1 MHLMTVTVWRWM
13 LMTKITPA
21 HIHARARSSVGH
33 FFEYLYPL
41 LHPKRPVDAVWYI
54 HAMSEAI
61 MSLSRGETNRLII
74 NAPPRSSKT
83 NLCTIFNIGFIL
95 GKDPSAEIML
105 LTYGEELTR
114 VLASNVH
121 HLMRHP
127 AYMRLFPH
135 TRCVGTGSQGQALRT
150 SAGGKVH
157 FTSIQGTMTG
167 LGADWIILDDP
178 LQAAH
183 RRSDKRS
190 DNLETTFR
198 EALSTR
204 LNNPS
209 TGKILLIQQR
219 IAPSD
224 LCGRL
229 TEQDDHPWTVLAL
242 PAEFMAPATYPLGRF
257 GGTHEA
263 QIGDLLIPD
272 HLTRDVLKAK
282 RLEMGEAAYAAQ
294 YLQAPIYE
302 ENNPIEFDKLAFL
315 KGEDI
320 ADELEH
326 ALIVQSWDTALT
338 ANANSDYS
346 AVTTWAR
353 LPSQKFVL
361 LHAKQIKLSSDK
373 LVDAIIQHAQA
384 WSAKHVLV
392 EHANHARDLI
402 RDLQKRAN
410 GRVHIKGVPH
420 QNLSKE
426 ARLDL
431 VLYLINAG
439 RVRLLEEEK
448 SLDLLLHQLR
458 QFPNGKYDDLVDSF
472 TQALR
477 VLPTL
482 GSGKA
487 VWRIS

>member
-1 MHLMTVTVWRWM
+1 MHLMTVRVWQGM
-13 LMTKITPA
+13 LMTKITIA

-41 LHPKRPVDAVWYI
+41 LHPKRPIETDWYI

-114 VLASNVH
+114 DIASKVH
-121 HLMRHP
+121 DLMRH
-127 AYMRLFPH
+127 ATYMRLFPH
-135 TRCVGTGSQGQALRT
+135 TRCVGAASQGQALRT

-157 FTSIQGTMTG
+157 FTSVQGTMTG

-183 RRSDKRS
+183 RLSDKRS

-204 LNNPS
+204 RNNPS

-229 TEQDDHPWTVLAL
+229 TEHEGHPWTVLAL

-257 GGTHEA
+257 GGTHHAEV
-263 QIGDLLIPD
+263 GDLLIPK

-302 ENNPIEFDKLAFL
+302 ENNPIEFNKLAFL
-315 KGEDI
+315 KREDI

-338 ANANSDYS
+338 ANTSSDYS

-373 LVDAIIQHAQA
+373 LVDAMIQHAQA
-384 WSAKHVLV
+384 WCAKHVLV
-392 EHANHARDLI
+392 EEANHARDLI
-402 RDLQKRAN
+402 RDLQKQAN

-420 QNLSKE
+420 QNLPKE

-431 VLYLINAG
+431 VLYLINTG
-439 RVRLLEEEK
+439 RIGLLEGEK

-458 QFPNGKYDDLVDSF
+458 QFPNGKHDDLVDSF

>member
-1 MHLMTVTVWRWM
+1 
-13 LMTKITPA
+13 MTKITSE

-41 LHPKRPVDAVWYI
+41 LNPKRPIEMDWYI

-61 MSLSRGETNRLII
+61 MSLSRGETTRLII

-114 VLASNVH
+114 ELGSEVH
-121 HLMRHP
+121 HLMHHA
-127 AYMRLFPH
+127 AYMHLFPH
-135 TRCVGTGSQGQALRT
+135 TRCIGAGSQGQALRT

-157 FTSIQGTMTG
+157 FTSVQGTMTG

-229 TEQDDHPWTVLAL
+229 TEHAGHPWTVLAL

-257 GGTHEA
+257 GGTHKA
-263 QIGDLLIPD
+263 QVGDLLIPE
-272 HLTRDVLKAK
+272 HLTRDVLKD
-282 RLEMGEAAYAAQ
+282 RRIEMGEAAYAAQ

-302 ENNPIEFDKLAFL
+302 ENNPIEFDKLAFV
-315 KGEDI
+315 KREDL
-320 ADELEH
+320 AGELEN

-373 LVDAIIQHAQA
+373 LVDAMIQQAQA
-384 WSAKHVLV
+384 
-392 EHANHARDLI
+392 
-402 RDLQKRAN
+402 
-410 GRVHIKGVPH
+410 
-420 QNLSKE
+420 
-426 ARLDL
+426 
-431 VLYLINAG
+431 
-439 RVRLLEEEK
+439 
-448 SLDLLLHQLR
+448 
-458 QFPNGKYDDLVDSF
+458 
-472 TQALR
+472 
-477 VLPTL
+477 
-482 GSGKA
+482 
-487 VWRIS
+487 

>member
-1 MHLMTVTVWRWM
+1 M
-13 LMTKITPA
+13 
-21 HIHARARSSVGH
+21 
-33 FFEYLYPL
+33 
-41 LHPKRPVDAVWYI
+41 DWYI

-61 MSLSRGETNRLII
+61 MSLLRGETNRLII

-114 VLASNVH
+114 DIASKVH

-127 AYMRLFPH
+127 AYMHLFPH
-135 TRCVGTGSQGQALRT
+135 TRCVGAGSQGQALRT

-157 FTSIQGTMTG
+157 FTSVQGTMTG

-209 TGKILLIQQR
+209 KGKILLIQQR

-229 TEQDDHPWTVLAL
+229 TEHEGHPWTILAL
-242 PAEFMAPATYPLGRF
+242 PAEFMAPAAYPLGRF
-257 GGTHEA
+257 EGTHNA
-263 QIGDLLIPD
+263 KVGDLLIPD
-272 HLTRDVLKAK
+272 HLTRDVLNAK

-302 ENNPIEFDKLAFL
+302 ENNPIEFDKLAFV
-315 KGEDI
+315 KREDI

-361 LHAKQIKLSSDK
+361 LHAKHIKLSSDK
-373 LVDAIIQHAQA
+373 LVDVMIQHAQA

-392 EHANHARDLI
+392 EDANHARDLI
-402 RDLQKRAN
+402 LDLQKRAN

-420 QNLSKE
+420 QNLSKDF
-426 ARLDL
+426 RLDQ

-439 RVRLLEEEK
+439 RVGLLKGEK

-458 QFPNGKYDDLVDSF
+458 QFPNGKHDDLVDSF

-477 VLPTL
+477 VLHTL

-487 VWRIS
+487 VWRVS

>member
-1 MHLMTVTVWRWM
+1 
-13 LMTKITPA
+13 MTKITPA

-41 LHPKRPVDAVWYI
+41 LHPKRPIETDWYI

-83 NLCTIFNIGFIL
+83 NLCTIFNISFIL

-114 VLASNVH
+114 DIAIKVH

-127 AYMRLFPH
+127 AYKHLFPH

-157 FTSIQGTMTG
+157 FTSVQGTMTG

-183 RRSDKRS
+183 MRSDKRG
-190 DNLETTFR
+190 DKLETTFR

-229 TEQDDHPWTVLAL
+229 TEQEDHPWTVLAL
-242 PAEFMAPATYPLGRF
+242 PAEFMASAIYPLGRF
-257 GGTHEA
+257 EGVHEA
-263 QIGDLLIPD
+263 QVGDLLIPK

-302 ENNPIEFDKLAFL
+302 ENNPIEFNKLTL
-315 KGEDI
+315 VKREDI

-338 ANANSDYS
+338 ANSNSDYS

-373 LVDAIIQHAQA
+373 LVDAMIQHAQA
-384 WSAKHVLV
+384 WCAKHVLV
-392 EHANHARDLI
+392 EDANPARDLI

-410 GRVHIKGVPH
+410 GRVHIKGAPH

-431 VLYLINAG
+431 VLYLINTG
-439 RVRLLEEEK
+439 RIGLLEGEK

-458 QFPNGKYDDLVDSF
+458 QFPNGKHDDLVDSF

>member
-1 MHLMTVTVWRWM
+1 
-13 LMTKITPA
+13 MTKITPS

-41 LHPKRPVDAVWYI
+41 LHPKRPIEMDWYI

-61 MSLSRGETNRLII
+61 MSLSRGETTRLII

-83 NLCTIFNIGFIL
+83 NLCTIFNVGFIL

-105 LTYGEELTR
+105 LTHGEELTR
-114 VLASNVH
+114 DIASKVND
-121 HLMRHP
+121 LMRHP
-127 AYMRLFPH
+127 AYMHLFPH
-135 TRCVGTGSQGQALRT
+135 TRCVGAGSQGQALRT

-157 FTSIQGTMTG
+157 FTSVQGTMTG

-229 TEQDDHPWTVLAL
+229 TENEGHPWTVLAL
-242 PAEFMAPATYPLGRF
+242 PAEFMAPAIYPLGRF
-257 GGTHEA
+257 RGTHKA
-263 QIGDLLIPD
+263 QVGDLLIPQ
-272 HLTRDVLKAK
+272 HLTRDVLKH
-282 RLEMGEAAYAAQ
+282 RRIERGEAAYAAQ
-294 YLQAPIYE
+294 YLQAPMYE
-302 ENNPIEFDKLAFL
+302 ENNPIEFDKLAFV
-315 KGEDI
+315 KREDI

-353 LPSQKFVL
+353 LPSRKFVL

-373 LVDAIIQHAQA
+373 LVDAIIQHAKA

-392 EHANHARDLI
+392 EEANHARDLLH
-402 RDLQKRAN
+402 DLQKRAN
-410 GRVHIKGVPH
+410 GQVHIKGVPH

-439 RVRLLEEEK
+439 RVGLLEEEK

-458 QFPNGKYDDLVDSF
+458 QFPNGKHDDLVDSF

>member
-1 MHLMTVTVWRWM
+1 
-13 LMTKITPA
+13 
-21 HIHARARSSVGH
+21 
-33 FFEYLYPL
+33 
-41 LHPKRPVDAVWYI
+41 
-54 HAMSEAI
+54 
-61 MSLSRGETNRLII
+61 
-74 NAPPRSSKT
+74 
-83 NLCTIFNIGFIL
+83 
-95 GKDPSAEIML
+95 
-105 LTYGEELTR
+105 
-114 VLASNVH
+114 
-121 HLMRHP
+121 
-127 AYMRLFPH
+127 
-135 TRCVGTGSQGQALRT
+135 
-150 SAGGKVH
+150 
-157 FTSIQGTMTG
+157 MTG

-229 TEQDDHPWTVLAL
+229 TEHEGHPWTVIAL
-242 PAEFMAPATYPLGRF
+242 PAEFMVPETYPLGRF
-257 GGTHEA
+257 GGTHKA
-263 QIGDLLIPD
+263 QVGDLLMPE
-272 HLTRDVLKAK
+272 HLTRNVLKAK

-302 ENNPIEFDKLAFL
+302 ENNPIEFDKLAFV
-315 KGEDI
+315 KREDI

-338 ANANSDYS
+338 ANTNSDYS

-439 RVRLLEEEK
+439 RVGLNKEEK
-448 SLDLLLHQLR
+448 SMDLLLHQLR
-458 QFPNGKYDDLVDSF
+458 QFPNGKHDDLVDSF

>member
-1 MHLMTVTVWRWM
+1 M

-41 LHPKRPVDAVWYI
+41 LNPKRPIETDWYI
-54 HAMSEAI
+54 YAMSEAI
-61 MSLSRGETNRLII
+61 MSLSRGDTNRLII

-83 NLCTIFNIGFIL
+83 ILCTIFNIGFIL

-114 VLASNVH
+114 ELKSKVH
-121 HLMRHP
+121 HLMHHP
-127 AYMRLFPH
+127 AYMHLFPH
-135 TRCVGTGSQGQALRT
+135 TRCVGAGSQGQALRT

-157 FTSIQGTMTG
+157 FTSVQGTMTG

-190 DNLETTFR
+190 DNLESTFR

-229 TEQDDHPWTVLAL
+229 TEHEGHPWTVLAL
-242 PAEFMAPATYPLGRF
+242 PAEFMAPAAYPLGRF
-257 GGTHEA
+257 EGVHEA
-263 QIGDLLIPD
+263 QVGDLLIPD
-272 HLTRDVLKAK
+272 HLTRDVLKDR

-302 ENNPIEFDKLAFL
+302 ENNPIEFDKLACVNR
-315 KGEDI
+315 EDI

-353 LPSQKFVL
+353 VSDSNFIL
-361 LHAKQIKLSSDK
+361 LNAKQMKVPSDR
-373 LVDAIIQHAQA
+373 LVEAMRTHAQA
-384 WSAKHVLV
+384 WRTKFVLV
-392 EHANHARDLI
+392 EEANHARDLI
-402 RDLQKRAN
+402 RDLKAN
-410 GRVHIKGVPH
+410 VQGPTIVRSVPH
-420 QNLSKE
+420 GNKSKVD
-426 ARLDL
+426 RLL
-431 VLYLINAG
+431 QVLYTINAG
-439 RVRLLEEEK
+439 QVRLLKNEK
-448 SLDLLLHQLR
+448 SPDLLLHQLR
-458 QFPNGKYDDLVDSF
+458 QFPNGKHDDLVDSF

-482 GSGKA
+482 GGGKA

>member
-1 MHLMTVTVWRWM
+1 M

-41 LHPKRPVDAVWYI
+41 LSQKRPIEMDWYI

-95 GKDPSAEIML
+95 GKDPRAEIML

-114 VLASNVH
+114 VLASKVH

-127 AYMRLFPH
+127 AYMHLFPH
-135 TRCVGTGSQGQALRT
+135 TRCVGAASQGQALRT

-157 FTSIQGTMTG
+157 FTSVQGTMTG
-167 LGADWIILDDP
+167 LGADWVILDDP

-229 TEQDDHPWTVLAL
+229 TEHAGHPWTVLAL
-242 PAEFMAPATYPLGRF
+242 PAEFMAPAVYALGRF
-257 GGTHEA
+257 EGTHKA
-263 QIGDLLIPD
+263 QIGDLLIRE

-302 ENNPIEFDKLAFL
+302 ENNPIEFDKLGFI
-315 KGEDI
+315 KREDI

-353 LPSQKFVL
+353 VSDSNFVL
-361 LHAKQIKLSSDK
+361 LHAKQMKVPSDR
-373 LVDAIIQHAQA
+373 LVDAMRTHAQA
-384 WSAKHVLV
+384 WRTKFVLV
-392 EHANHARDLI
+392 EEANHARDLI
-402 RDLQKRAN
+402 RDLKAN
-410 GRVHIKGVPH
+410 VQGPTIVRSVPH
-420 QNLSKE
+420 GNQSKE
-426 ARLDL
+426 DRLL
-431 VLYLINAG
+431 QVLYPINAG
-439 RVRLLEEEK
+439 QVRLLKEEN
-448 SLDLLLHQLR
+448 SLALLLHQLR
-458 QFPNGKYDDLVDSF
+458 QFPNGKHDDLVDSF

-477 VLPTL
+477 ILPTL
-482 GSGKA
+482 GNGKA

>member
-1 MHLMTVTVWRWM
+1 M
-13 LMTKITPA
+13 LMTKITSE

-41 LHPKRPVDAVWYI
+41 LHPKRPIEMDWYI
-54 HAMSEAI
+54 YAMSEAI

-95 GKDPSAEIML
+95 GKDPSAAIML

-114 VLASNVH
+114 DIASKVH

-127 AYMRLFPH
+127 AYMHLFPH
-135 TRCVGTGSQGQALRT
+135 TRCVGAASQGQALRT

-157 FTSIQGTMTG
+157 FTSVQGTMTG

-183 RRSDKRS
+183 RSSDTRGDK
-190 DNLETTFR
+190 LENTFK

-229 TEQDDHPWTVLAL
+229 TENEDHPWTVLAL
-242 PAEFMAPATYPLGRF
+242 PAEFMAPETYPLGRF
-257 GGTHEA
+257 GGVHEA
-263 QIGDLLIPD
+263 QVGDLLIPD

-302 ENNPIEFDKLAFL
+302 ENNPIEFDKLAFV
-315 KGEDI
+315 KREDI
-320 ADELEH
+320 AVELEH

-353 LPSQKFVL
+353 LPSRKFVL
-361 LHAKQIKLSSDK
+361 LHAKQIKVLSD
-373 LVDAIIQHAQA
+373 
-384 WSAKHVLV
+384 
-392 EHANHARDLI
+392 
-402 RDLQKRAN
+402 
-410 GRVHIKGVPH
+410 
-420 QNLSKE
+420 
-426 ARLDL
+426 
-431 VLYLINAG
+431 
-439 RVRLLEEEK
+439 
-448 SLDLLLHQLR
+448 
-458 QFPNGKYDDLVDSF
+458 
-472 TQALR
+472 
-477 VLPTL
+477 
-482 GSGKA
+482 
-487 VWRIS
+487 

>member
-1 MHLMTVTVWRWM
+1 MF
-13 LMTKITPA
+13 MTKITSE

-41 LHPKRPVDAVWYI
+41 LHPKRPIEADWYI
-54 HAMSEAI
+54 HAMSEAV
-61 MSLSRGETNRLII
+61 MSLSRGDTNRLII

-114 VLASNVH
+114 DIASKVH
-121 HLMRHP
+121 HLMRHA
-127 AYMRLFPH
+127 AYKRLFPH
-135 TRCVGTGSQGQALRT
+135 TRCVGAGSQGQALRT

-229 TEQDDHPWTVLAL
+229 TERVGHSWTVLAL

-257 GGTHEA
+257 GGTHKA
-263 QIGDLLIPD
+263 QVGDLLIPE
-272 HLTRDVLKAK
+272 HLTRDVLKD
-282 RLEMGEAAYAAQ
+282 RRIEMGEAAYAAQ

-302 ENNPIEFDKLAFL
+302 ENNPIEFDKLAFV
-315 KGEDI
+315 KREDL
-320 ADELEH
+320 AGELEN
-326 ALIVQSWDTALT
+326 ALTVQSWDTALT

-353 LPSQKFVL
+353 ISDSNFVL
-361 LHAKQIKLSSDK
+361 LHAKQMKVPSDR
-373 LVDAIIQHAQA
+373 LVDAMRTHAQA
-384 WSAKHVLV
+384 WRAKFVLV
-392 EHANHARDLI
+392 EEANHARDLT
-402 RDLQKRAN
+402 RDLKEKVQGPTIVR
-410 GRVHIKGVPH
+410 GIPH
-420 QNLSKE
+420 GNQSKE
-426 ARLDL
+426 DRLL
-431 VLYLINAG
+431 QVLYPINAG
-439 RVRLLEEEK
+439 QVRLLKKEK

-458 QFPNGKYDDLVDSF
+458 QFPNGKHDDLVDSF
-472 TQALR
+472 TQALG

-482 GSGKA
+482 GSGRA
-487 VWRIS
+487 V

>member
-1 MHLMTVTVWRWM
+1 M

-21 HIHARARSSVGH
+21 HIHARARSTLGH

-41 LHPKRPVDAVWYI
+41 LHPKRPIEMDWYI

-61 MSLSRGETNRLII
+61 MSLSRGETTRLII

-114 VLASNVH
+114 DLASKVH
-121 HLMRHP
+121 HLMRHA
-127 AYMRLFPH
+127 AYMHLFHH
-135 TRCVGTGSQGQALRT
+135 TRCVGAGSQGQALRT

-157 FTSIQGTMTG
+157 FTSVQGTMTG

-229 TEQDDHPWTVLAL
+229 TEHEGHPWTVLAL
-242 PAEFMAPATYPLGRF
+242 PAKFMAPATYPLGRF
-257 GGTHEA
+257 GGTHKA
-263 QIGDLLIPD
+263 QVGDLLIPE
-272 HLTRDVLKAK
+272 HLTQDVLKN
-282 RLEMGEAAYAAQ
+282 RRIEMGEAAYAAQ

-302 ENNPIEFDKLAFL
+302 ENNPIEFDKLTFV
-315 KGEDI
+315 KREDI

-338 ANANSDYS
+338 ANTNSDYS

-361 LHAKQIKLSSDK
+361 LHAKQIKLSSDR

-392 EHANHARDLI
+392 EYANHARDLI
-402 RDLQKRAN
+402 RDLQKRSN
-410 GRVHIKGVPH
+410 GQVHIKGVPH

-426 ARLDL
+426 ARLEL
-431 VLYLINAG
+431 VLYLINARQVG
-439 RVRLLEEEK
+439 LIKEEK
-448 SLDLLLHQLR
+448 SLDLLLYQLR
-458 QFPNGKYDDLVDSF
+458 QFPNGKNDDLVDSF

-482 GSGKA
+482 GSGNA

>member
-1 MHLMTVTVWRWM
+1 M
-13 LMTKITPA
+13 LITKITPA

-41 LHPKRPVDAVWYI
+41 LHPKRPMEMDWYI

-105 LTYGEELTR
+105 LTYGEDLTR
-114 VLASNVH
+114 DIASKVH
-121 HLMRHP
+121 HLTRHP
-127 AYMRLFPH
+127 AYMHLFPH
-135 TRCVGTGSQGQALRT
+135 TRCVGAASQGQALRT

-198 EALSTR
+198 ESLSTR

-229 TEQDDHPWTVLAL
+229 TEHEGHSWTLLAL

-257 GGTHEA
+257 GGTHKA
-263 QIGDLLIPD
+263 QIGDLLIPE
-272 HLTRDVLKAK
+272 HLTRDVLKD
-282 RLEMGEAAYAAQ
+282 RRIEMGEAAYAAQ

-302 ENNPIEFDKLAFL
+302 ENNPIEFDKLAFIRR
-315 KGEDI
+315 EDI
-320 ADELEH
+320 AVELEH

-353 LPSQKFVL
+353 LPSQKFVM

-373 LVDAIIQHAQA
+373 LVDAMRTHAQA
-384 WSAKHVLV
+384 WRTQFVLV
-392 EHANHARDLI
+392 EEANHARDLI
-402 RDLQKRAN
+402 RDLKAN
-410 GRVHIKGVPH
+410 VKGPTIVRSVPH
-420 QNLSKE
+420 GNKSKE
-426 ARLDL
+426 DRLL
-431 VLYLINAG
+431 QVLYPINAG
-439 RVRLLEEEK
+439 QVRLLKEEK

-458 QFPNGKYDDLVDSF
+458 QFPNGKHDDLVDSF

>member
-1 MHLMTVTVWRWM
+1 MIRGMM

-41 LHPKRPVDAVWYI
+41 LSQKRPIEMDWYI

-95 GKDPSAEIML
+95 GKDPRAEIML

-114 VLASNVH
+114 VLASKVH

-127 AYMRLFPH
+127 AYMHLFPH
-135 TRCVGTGSQGQALRT
+135 TRCVGAASQGQALRT

-157 FTSIQGTMTG
+157 FTSVQGTMTG
-167 LGADWIILDDP
+167 LGADWVILDDP

-229 TEQDDHPWTVLAL
+229 TEHAGHPWTVLAL
-242 PAEFMAPATYPLGRF
+242 PAEFMAPAVYALGRF
-257 GGTHEA
+257 EGTHKA
-263 QIGDLLIPD
+263 QIGDLLIRE

-302 ENNPIEFDKLAFL
+302 ENNPIEFDKLGFI
-315 KGEDI
+315 KREDI

-353 LPSQKFVL
+353 VSDSNFVL
-361 LHAKQIKLSSDK
+361 LHAKQMKVPSDR
-373 LVDAIIQHAQA
+373 LVDAMRTHAQA
-384 WSAKHVLV
+384 WRTKFVLV
-392 EHANHARDLI
+392 EEANHARDLI
-402 RDLQKRAN
+402 RDLKAN
-410 GRVHIKGVPH
+410 VQGPTIVRSVPH
-420 QNLSKE
+420 GNQSKE
-426 ARLDL
+426 DRLL
-431 VLYLINAG
+431 QVLYPINAG
-439 RVRLLEEEK
+439 QVRLLKEEN
-448 SLDLLLHQLR
+448 SLALLLHQLR
-458 QFPNGKYDDLVDSF
+458 QFPNGKHDDLVDSF

-477 VLPTL
+477 ILPTL
-482 GSGKA
+482 GNGKA

>member
-1 MHLMTVTVWRWM
+1 MHLMTVTVWHGM
-13 LMTKITPA
+13 LMTKITLA

-41 LHPKRPVDAVWYI
+41 LHPKRPIEMDWYI

-157 FTSIQGTMTG
+157 FTSVQGTMTG

-183 RRSDKRS
+183 SRSDKRG

-209 TGKILLIQQR
+209 KGKILLIQQR

-229 TEQDDHPWTVLAL
+229 TEHEGHPWTVLAL
-242 PAEFMAPATYPLGRF
+242 PAEFMAPAVYPLGRL
-257 GGTHEA
+257 GGTHKA
-263 QIGDLLIPD
+263 QVGDLLIPK
-272 HLTRDVLKAK
+272 HLTRNVLKD
-282 RLEMGEAAYAAQ
+282 RLIEMGEPAYAAQ

-302 ENNPIEFDKLAFL
+302 ENNPIEFDKLGFV
-315 KGEDI
+315 KREDI
-320 ADELEH
+320 ADELKH
-326 ALIVQSWDTALT
+326 ALVVQSWDTALT

-353 LPSQKFVL
+353 VSDNNFIL
-361 LHAKQIKLSSDK
+361 LHAKQMKVPSDR
-373 LVDAIIQHAQA
+373 LVGVMRTHAQA
-384 WSAKHVLV
+384 WRAKFVLV
-392 EHANHARDLI
+392 EEANHARDLT
-402 RDLQKRAN
+402 RDLKAHVQGPTIVR
-410 GRVHIKGVPH
+410 GVPH
-420 QNLSKE
+420 GNQSKE
-426 ARLDL
+426 ERLL
-431 VLYLINAG
+431 RVLYPINAG
-439 RVRLLEEEK
+439 QVRLLKGET
-448 SLDLLLHQLR
+448 SLELLMHQLR
-458 QFPNGKYDDLVDSF
+458 QFPNGKHDDLVDSF

>member
-1 MHLMTVTVWRWM
+1 MHLMTVTVWHGM
-13 LMTKITPA
+13 LMTKITLA

-41 LHPKRPVDAVWYI
+41 LHPKRPIDADWYI

-61 MSLSRGETNRLII
+61 MSLSQGETNRLII

-105 LTYGEELTR
+105 LTYGEELTQDI
-114 VLASNVH
+114 ASKVH

-135 TRCVGTGSQGQALRT
+135 TRCVGAASQGQALRT

-157 FTSIQGTMTG
+157 FTSIQGPMTG

-209 TGKILLIQQR
+209 TGKIRLIQQR

-229 TEQDDHPWTVLAL
+229 TEHEGHPWTVLAL

-257 GGTHEA
+257 GGTHKA
-263 QIGDLLIPD
+263 QVGDLLIRE

-302 ENNPIEFDKLAFL
+302 ENNPIEFDKLGFV
-315 KGEDI
+315 KREDI

-361 LHAKQIKLSSDK
+361 IHAKQIKLSSDR
-373 LVDAIIQHAQA
+373 LVVAMIQHAQA

-392 EHANHARDLI
+392 EDANHARDLI
-402 RDLQKRAN
+402 RDLQKRSN
-410 GRVHIKGVPH
+410 GQLHIKGVPH

-439 RVRLLEEEK
+439 RVGLLEEEK

>member
-1 MHLMTVTVWRWM
+1 MILMIWGM
-13 LMTKITPA
+13 MFLTKITAA

-41 LHPKRPVDAVWYI
+41 LHPKRPIEMDWYI

-74 NAPPRSSKT
+74 NAPPSSSKT
-83 NLCTIFNIGFIL
+83 NLCTIFNIGLIL

-105 LTYGEELTR
+105 LTYGEELTP
-114 VLASNVH
+114 VLASKVH
-121 HLMRHP
+121 HLMRHT

-135 TRCVGTGSQGQALRT
+135 TCCVGIGSQSHALRT

-157 FTSIQGTMTG
+157 FTSIQGTRTG
-167 LGADWIILDDP
+167 LGADWIILNDP

-183 RRSDKRS
+183 RRSDKRG
-190 DNLETTFR
+190 DKLETTFR

-219 IAPSD
+219 TD
-224 LCGRL
+224 HEG
-229 TEQDDHPWTVLAL
+229 HPWTVLAL
-242 PAEFMAPATYPLGRF
+242 PAEFMAPTIYTLGRF
-257 GGTHEA
+257 GGTDKA
-263 QIGDLLIPD
+263 QVGDLLIPE
-272 HLTRDVLKAK
+272 HLTRDVLKY
-282 RLEMGEAAYAAQ
+282 RRIEMGEAAYAAQ
-294 YLQAPIYE
+294 YLQSPIYE
-302 ENNPIEFDKLAFL
+302 ENNPIEFDKLAFV
-315 KGEDI
+315 KREDI

-361 LHAKQIKLSSDK
+361 LHAKQIQLSSDK
-373 LVDAIIQHAQA
+373 LVDAIIQHAKA
-384 WSAKHVLV
+384 WSAKHVLI
-392 EHANHARDLI
+392 ENANHAHDLI

-431 VLYLINAG
+431 VLYLINTG
-439 RVRLLEEEK
+439 RVGLLKEEK
-448 SLDLLLHQLR
+448 SLDLLLHQLC
-458 QFPNGKYDDLVDSF
+458 QFPNGKHDDLVDSF

>member
-1 MHLMTVTVWRWM
+1 M

-41 LHPKRPVDAVWYI
+41 LHPKRPIEMDWYI

-61 MSLSRGETNRLII
+61 MSLSRGDTTRLII

-114 VLASNVH
+114 DIASKVH
-121 HLMRHP
+121 HLMRHA
-127 AYMRLFPH
+127 AYMHLFPH
-135 TRCVGTGSQGQALRT
+135 TRCVGAASQGQAIRT
-150 SAGGKVH
+150 SAGGKIH

-229 TEQDDHPWTVLAL
+229 TENEDHPWTVLAL
-242 PAEFMAPATYPLGRF
+242 PAEFMAPAVYALGRF
-257 GGTHEA
+257 GGTHKA
-263 QIGDLLIPD
+263 QVGDLLVPK
-272 HLTRDVLKAK
+272 HLTRDVLKD
-282 RLEMGEAAYAAQ
+282 RRIEMGEAAYAAQ

-302 ENNPIEFDKLAFL
+302 ENNPIEFDKLAFV
-315 KGEDI
+315 KREDI

-353 LPSQKFVL
+353 LPSRKFVL

-373 LVDAIIQHAQA
+373 LVDAIIKHAKA

-392 EHANHARDLI
+392 EEANHARDLI

-410 GRVHIKGVPH
+410 GQVHIKGVPH

-426 ARLDL
+426 ARLEL
-431 VLYLINAG
+431 VLYLINARQVG
-439 RVRLLEEEK
+439 LITEEK
-448 SLDLLLHQLR
+448 SLDLLLHQLH
-458 QFPNGKYDDLVDSF
+458 QFPNGKHDDLVDSF

>member
-1 MHLMTVTVWRWM
+1 M

-41 LHPKRPVDAVWYI
+41 LHPKRPIEMDWYI

-61 MSLSRGETNRLII
+61 MSLSRGETTRLII

-114 VLASNVH
+114 DLASKVH

-135 TRCVGTGSQGQALRT
+135 TRCVGAASQGQALRT

-157 FTSIQGTMTG
+157 FTSVQGTMTG

-190 DNLETTFR
+190 DNLETTVR

-229 TEQDDHPWTVLAL
+229 TEHEGHPWTVLTL
-242 PAEFMAPATYPLGRF
+242 PAEFMAPATYSLGRF
-257 GGTHEA
+257 GGTHKA
-263 QIGDLLIPD
+263 QVGDLLIPQ
-272 HLTRDVLKAK
+272 HLTRDVLKY
-282 RLEMGEAAYAAQ
+282 RRIEMGEAAYAAQ

-302 ENNPIEFDKLAFL
+302 ENNPIEFDKLAFV
-315 KGEDI
+315 KREEI
-320 ADELEH
+320 ANDLEH

-338 ANANSDYS
+338 ANTNSDYS

-373 LVDAIIQHAQA
+373 LVDAMIQHAQA

-392 EHANHARDLI
+392 EDANHARDLI
-402 RDLQKRAN
+402 RDLQKQAN
-410 GRVHIKGVPH
+410 GQVHIKGVPH
-420 QNLSKE
+420 QNLPKE

-431 VLYLINAG
+431 VLYLINARQVG
-439 RVRLLEEEK
+439 LLKEEK

-458 QFPNGKYDDLVDSF
+458 QFPNGKHDDLVDSF

>member
-1 MHLMTVTVWRWM
+1 M
-13 LMTKITPA
+13 LMTKITPS

-41 LHPKRPVDAVWYI
+41 LHPKRPIEMDWYI

-61 MSLSRGETNRLII
+61 MSLSRGETTRLII

-114 VLASNVH
+114 VLASKVH
-121 HLMRHP
+121 HLMRQP

-135 TRCVGTGSQGQALRT
+135 TRCVGAGSQGQALRT

-157 FTSIQGTMTG
+157 FTSIQGTMSG

-204 LNNPS
+204 LNHPS

-229 TEQDDHPWTVLAL
+229 TEHEGHPWTALAL
-242 PAEFMAPATYPLGRF
+242 PAEFMAPATYQLGRF
-257 GGTHEA
+257 GGTHKA
-263 QIGDLLIPD
+263 QIGDLLIPK
-272 HLTRDVLKAK
+272 HLTRNVLKV
-282 RLEMGEAAYAAQ
+282 RRIEMGEAAYAAQ

-302 ENNPIEFDKLAFL
+302 ENNPIEFDKLAFV
-315 KGEDI
+315 KREDI
-320 ADELEH
+320 AVELEH

-346 AVTTWAR
+346 AVTTWVR
-353 LPSQKFVL
+353 LPSRKFVL

-373 LVDAIIQHAQA
+373 LVDAIIKHAKA

-402 RDLQKRAN
+402 QDLQKRAN

-420 QNLSKE
+420 
-426 ARLDL
+426 
-431 VLYLINAG
+431 
-439 RVRLLEEEK
+439 
-448 SLDLLLHQLR
+448 
-458 QFPNGKYDDLVDSF
+458 
-472 TQALR
+472 
-477 VLPTL
+477 
-482 GSGKA
+482 
-487 VWRIS
+487 

>member
-1 MHLMTVTVWRWM
+1 MM

-41 LHPKRPVDAVWYI
+41 LSQKRPIEMDWYI

-95 GKDPSAEIML
+95 GKDPRAEIML

-114 VLASNVH
+114 VLASKVH

-127 AYMRLFPH
+127 AYMHLFPH
-135 TRCVGTGSQGQALRT
+135 TRCVGAASQGQALRT

-157 FTSIQGTMTG
+157 FTSVQGTMTG
-167 LGADWIILDDP
+167 LGADWVILDDP

-229 TEQDDHPWTVLAL
+229 TEHAGHPWTVLAL
-242 PAEFMAPATYPLGRF
+242 PAEFMAPAVYALGRF
-257 GGTHEA
+257 EGTHKA
-263 QIGDLLIPD
+263 QIGDLLIRE

-302 ENNPIEFDKLAFL
+302 ENNPIEFDKLGFI
-315 KGEDI
+315 KREDI

-353 LPSQKFVL
+353 VSDSNFVL
-361 LHAKQIKLSSDK
+361 LHAKQMKVPSDR
-373 LVDAIIQHAQA
+373 LVDAMRTHAQA
-384 WSAKHVLV
+384 WRTKFVLV
-392 EHANHARDLI
+392 EEANHARDLI
-402 RDLQKRAN
+402 RDLKAN
-410 GRVHIKGVPH
+410 VQGPTIVRSVPH
-420 QNLSKE
+420 GNQSKE
-426 ARLDL
+426 DRLL
-431 VLYLINAG
+431 QVLYPINAG
-439 RVRLLEEEK
+439 QVRLLKEEN
-448 SLDLLLHQLR
+448 SLALLLHQLR
-458 QFPNGKYDDLVDSF
+458 QFPNGKHDDLVDSF

-477 VLPTL
+477 ILPTL
-482 GSGKA
+482 GNGKA

>member
-1 MHLMTVTVWRWM
+1 M
-13 LMTKITPA
+13 LMTKITSE
-21 HIHARARSSVGH
+21 HINARARSSVGH

-41 LHPKRPVDAVWYI
+41 LNPKRPIETDWYI

-114 VLASNVH
+114 DIAGKVH
-121 HLMRHP
+121 HLMGHA
-127 AYMRLFPH
+127 AYMLLFRH
-135 TRCVGTGSQGQALRT
+135 TRCIGAGSQGQALRT

-157 FTSIQGTMTG
+157 FTSVQGTMTG

-183 RRSDKRS
+183 SRSDTRG
-190 DNLETTFR
+190 DNLESTFR

-229 TEQDDHPWTVLAL
+229 TEHEGHPWTVLAL
-242 PAEFMAPATYPLGRF
+242 PAEFMAPAVYPLGRF
-257 GGTHEA
+257 GGTHHA
-263 QIGDLLIPD
+263 KAGDLLIPD
-272 HLTRDVLKAK
+272 HLTRDVLRAK
-282 RLEMGEAAYAAQ
+282 RIEMGEAAYAAQ

-302 ENNPIEFDKLAFL
+302 ETNPIEFDKLAFV
-315 KGEDI
+315 KREDI
-320 ADELEH
+320 VDELEH

-346 AVTTWAR
+346 AVTTWA
-353 LPSQKFVL
+353 SVYDSNFVL
-361 LHAKQIKLSSDK
+361 LHAKQMKVPSDR
-373 LVDAIIQHAQA
+373 LVDAMRSHAKA
-384 WSAKHVLV
+384 WRAKYVLV
-392 EHANHARDLI
+392 EETNHARDLT
-402 RDLQKRAN
+402 RNLKAN
-410 GRVHIKGVPH
+410 VQGPTIVRGVPH
-420 QNLSKE
+420 GNKSKE
-426 ARLDL
+426 DRLL
-431 VLYLINAG
+431 QVLYAINAG
-439 RVRLLEEEK
+439 QVRLLRGEN

-458 QFPNGKYDDLVDSF
+458 QFPNGKHDDLVDSF

>member
-1 MHLMTVTVWRWM
+1 
-13 LMTKITPA
+13 
-21 HIHARARSSVGH
+21 
-33 FFEYLYPL
+33 
-41 LHPKRPVDAVWYI
+41 
-54 HAMSEAI
+54 
-61 MSLSRGETNRLII
+61 
-74 NAPPRSSKT
+74 
-83 NLCTIFNIGFIL
+83 
-95 GKDPSAEIML
+95 ML

-114 VLASNVH
+114 VLASKVH
-121 HLMRHP
+121 HLMRHA
-127 AYMRLFPH
+127 AYMHLFPH
-135 TRCVGTGSQGQALRT
+135 TRCVGAASQGQALRT

-157 FTSIQGTMTG
+157 FTSTQGTMTG

-183 RRSDKRS
+183 RRSDTRGDK
-190 DNLETTFR
+190 LETTFR

-209 TGKILLIQQR
+209 KGKILLIQQR

-229 TEQDDHPWTVLAL
+229 TEHEGHPWTVLAL
-242 PAEFMAPATYPLGRF
+242 PAEFMATATYPLGRF
-257 GGTHEA
+257 GGTHKA
-263 QIGDLLIPD
+263 QVGDLLIPN

-302 ENNPIEFDKLAFL
+302 ENNPIEFDKLGFV
-315 KGEDI
+315 KREDI
-320 ADELEH
+320 AVELEH

-353 LPSQKFVL
+353 ISDSNFVL
-361 LHAKQIKLSSDK
+361 LHAKQMKVPSDR
-373 LVDAIIQHAQA
+373 LVDAMRTHAQA
-384 WSAKHVLV
+384 WRAKFVLI
-392 EHANHARDLI
+392 EEANHARDLI
-402 RDLQKRAN
+402 RDLKAN
-410 GRVHIKGVPH
+410 VQGPTIVRGVLH
-420 QNLSKE
+420 GNQSKE
-426 ARLDL
+426 NRLL
-431 VLYLINAG
+431 QVLYPINAG
-439 RVRLLEEEK
+439 QVRLLQKEK

-458 QFPNGKYDDLVDSF
+458 QFPNGKHDDLVDSF

-482 GSGKA
+482 GSGRA

>member
-1 MHLMTVTVWRWM
+1 
-13 LMTKITPA
+13 
-21 HIHARARSSVGH
+21 
-33 FFEYLYPL
+33 
-41 LHPKRPVDAVWYI
+41 
-54 HAMSEAI
+54 
-61 MSLSRGETNRLII
+61 
-74 NAPPRSSKT
+74 
-83 NLCTIFNIGFIL
+83 
-95 GKDPSAEIML
+95 
-105 LTYGEELTR
+105 
-114 VLASNVH
+114 
-121 HLMRHP
+121 
-127 AYMRLFPH
+127 
-135 TRCVGTGSQGQALRT
+135 
-150 SAGGKVH
+150 
-157 FTSIQGTMTG
+157 
-167 LGADWIILDDP
+167 
-178 LQAAH
+178 
-183 RRSDKRS
+183 
-190 DNLETTFR
+190 
-198 EALSTR
+198 
-204 LNNPS
+204 
-209 TGKILLIQQR
+209 
-219 IAPSD
+219 
-224 LCGRL
+224 
-229 TEQDDHPWTVLAL
+229 
-242 PAEFMAPATYPLGRF
+242 MAPATYPLGRF
-257 GGTHEA
+257 EGVHEA
-263 QIGDLLIPD
+263 QVGDLLIPK

-361 LHAKQIKLSSDK
+361 LHAKQIKLSSDR
-373 LVDAIIQHAQA
+373 LVDAMIQHAQA

-392 EHANHARDLI
+392 EDANHARDLI

-410 GRVHIKGVPH
+410 GQLHIKGVPH

>member
-1 MHLMTVTVWRWM
+1 M

-41 LHPKRPVDAVWYI
+41 LHPKRPIEMDWYI

-61 MSLSRGETNRLII
+61 MSLSRGETTRLII

-105 LTYGEELTR
+105 LTYGEELIR
-114 VLASNVH
+114 DIASKVH
-121 HLMRHP
+121 DLMRHA
-127 AYMRLFPH
+127 AYMHLFPH
-135 TRCVGTGSQGQALRT
+135 TRCVGAGSQGQPLRT

-157 FTSIQGTMTG
+157 FTSVQGTMTG

-209 TGKILLIQQR
+209 TGKILLVQQR

-229 TEQDDHPWTVLAL
+229 TEHEDHPWTVLAL
-242 PAEFMAPATYPLGRF
+242 PAEFMAPATYSLGRF
-257 GGTHEA
+257 GGTHKA
-263 QIGDLLIPD
+263 QVGDLLIPE
-272 HLTRDVLKAK
+272 HLTRDVLKD
-282 RLEMGEAAYAAQ
+282 RRIEMGEAAYAAQ

-302 ENNPIEFDKLAFL
+302 ENNPIEFDKLAFV
-315 KGEDI
+315 KCEDL
-320 ADELEH
+320 AGELEN

-338 ANANSDYS
+338 AKANSDYS

-353 LPSQKFVL
+353 VSDSNFIL
-361 LHAKQIKLSSDK
+361 LNAKQMKVPSDR
-373 LVDAIIQHAQA
+373 LVEAMRTHAQA
-384 WSAKHVLV
+384 WRTKFVLV
-392 EHANHARDLI
+392 EEANHARDLI
-402 RDLQKRAN
+402 RDLKAN
-410 GRVHIKGVPH
+410 VQGPTIVRSVPH
-420 QNLSKE
+420 GNKSKQD
-426 ARLDL
+426 RLL
-431 VLYLINAG
+431 QVLYPINAG
-439 RVRLLEEEK
+439 QVRLLKEEK

-458 QFPNGKYDDLVDSF
+458 QFPNGKHDDLVDSF

>member
-1 MHLMTVTVWRWM
+1 
-13 LMTKITPA
+13 MTKITSA

-41 LHPKRPVDAVWYI
+41 LHPKRPIEMDWYI

-114 VLASNVH
+114 DIASKVH
-121 HLMRHP
+121 HLMCHP
-127 AYMRLFPH
+127 AYLRLFPH
-135 TRCVGTGSQGQALRT
+135 TRCVGAGSQSQALRT

-183 RRSDKRS
+183 RRSDTRS
-190 DNLETTFR
+190 DKLETTFR

-204 LNNPS
+204 LNKPS

-229 TEQDDHPWTVLAL
+229 TEHEGHPWTVLAL

-257 GGTHEA
+257 GGVHEA
-263 QIGDLLIPD
+263 QVGDLLIPK
-272 HLTRDVLKAK
+272 HLTRDVLKDR

-302 ENNPIEFDKLAFL
+302 ENNPIEFDKLAFV
-315 KGEDI
+315 KREDI
-320 ADELEH
+320 AAELEH

-361 LHAKQIKLSSDK
+361 LHAKHIKLSSDK
-373 LVDAIIQHAQA
+373 LVDAMIQHAQA
-384 WSAKHVLV
+384 WCAKHVLV
-392 EHANHARDLI
+392 EDANHARDLI

-439 RVRLLEEEK
+439 QLGLIKEEK

-482 GSGKA
+482 GSGRA